1 MIIIVS
7 NRRVNEDQTDHRLF
21 GERANVN
28 GLDEIR
34 LATADYDEPSQRWH
48 LSLVPEGDLDDE
60 DSRPSHQLFQRVMA
74 GIQAGQHQKNWVFY
88 IHGFN
93 QSMLDNLNACREI
106 QTLYDVDVITFAWPS
121 NPGGFVLGEYQRAR
135 QAARAS
141 SNALDRTLELLGRY
155 LASRSLV
162 EMRNCQIS
170 LNLLVHSLGNYLFED
185 FVRDPVFSDETRIF
199 DNIIFHQ
206 ADADNRNHAQW
217 VDRVEHGRRI
227 YITLHE
233 DDSTLKASD
242 IINPG
247 RLGNTLANLNAQRAI
262 YLDFTNGE
270 NVGRSHNFF
279 DGQIENVTIQTIFT
293 RLLNGQRGETV
304 AGLSFDPTLNAFRL

>member
-34 LATADYDEPSQRWH
+34 LATADYDEPAQRWH

-74 GIQAGQHQKNWVFY
+74 GIQNGQHQKNWVFY

-93 QSMLDNLNACREI
+93 QSMVDNLNACREI

-247 RLGNTLANLNAQRAI
+247 RLGNTLAGLNAQRAI

-279 DGQIENVTIQTIFT
+279 DGQIENATIQTIFS